1 MPLVAM
7 NDCPTGQ
14 TLLHDQSGNQ
24 YCISQATLPT
34 PQPHP
39 TPPSRDNRK
48 QSFWTGRIT
57 KEQTRWADQ
66 AANWKKRQDA
76 IVARQ
81 QNRINLP
88 PPLVV
93 PSSGTAGLY
102 GLNDTSVVGCHHL
115 MIGLIAGA
123 SMSPKGERLKGG
135 LIGVAIGA
143 VMPMIFNA
151 IRS

>member
-93 PSSGTAGLY
+93 PSSGTAGLF
-102 GLNDTSVVGCHHL
+102 GLSEVHSVSPVWIGALVGFAAKKGSRL
-115 MIGLIAGA
+115 NGA
-123 SMSPKGERLKGG
+123 
-135 LIGVAIGA
+135 LIGGAIGY
-143 VMPMIFNA
+143 VVSML
-151 IRS
+151 